1 MFECVSS
8 RLAKARSRKVHGK
21 QRNAAQT
28 PVYRKFP
35 SVGRR
40 APRRQSAHREMS
52 AAAESRRKHTGESGT
67 LRMELLLRFR
77 EIVCK
82 SRLQTACRRAHA
94 LINRRT
100 KDKPLYFRRNAARCR
115 RTVLNAAC
123 QRKTARRAPKA
134 PCGKAVRHR
143 HAPSAAG
150 FRAGAVRSS
159 PSDRGEHPRHK
170 ASPPQTIQ
178 PPETPG
184 SGRREN
190 RSPSRSSGREA
201 ENSRSM
207 ISRGKQLH
215 GSSSGGGAE
224 KLLALP

>member
-1 MFECVSS
+1 MQRPAAGRSPANS
-8 RLAKARSRKVHGK
+8 GMPYRKACLQRISVCRTACSPQAVRTSGNVRRSRKPQKAYGRKRYAAHGAPAPF
-21 QRNAAQT
+21 QGNCL
-28 PVYRKFP
+28 RKP
-35 SVGRR
+35 
-40 APRRQSAHREMS
+40 Q
-52 AAAESRRKHTGESGT
+52 
-67 LRMELLLRFR
+67 
-77 EIVCK
+77 
-82 SRLQTACRRAHA
+82 QTACRRAHA
-94 LINRRT
+94 LIKRRT

-115 RTVLNAAC
+115 RTALNAAY
-123 QRKTARRAPKA
+123 QRKTAYRAPKA

-143 HAPSAAG
+143 HASSAAG

-207 ISRGKQLH
+207 ISRGKQPH

>member
-1 MFECVSS
+1 MREMHRPARGRTRFPHVRMRKQPPCKSPQPEGPRQTAEC
-8 RLAKARSRKVHGK
+8 RTE
-21 QRNAAQT
+21 T

-77 EIVCK
+77 EIVCE

-94 LINRRT
+94 LIARRT
-100 KDKPLYFRRNAARCR
+100 KDNPLYFRRNAARCR

-123 QRKTARRAPKA
+123 QRKPARRAQKA
-134 PCGKAVRHR
+134 SCGKAVRHR

-159 PSDRGEHPRHK
+159 PSDRGRSTRGTKLRRRRQFSLPKRRDPAGEKTDPL
-170 ASPPQTIQ
+170 PDPQ
-178 PPETPG
+178 
-184 SGRREN
+184 
-190 RSPSRSSGREA
+190 
-201 ENSRSM
+201 
-207 ISRGKQLH
+207 
-215 GSSSGGGAE
+215 AE
-224 KLLALP
+224 KRKTAGP